1 MRIATRLSVA
11 ACAASAMFAA
21 PASAQLIEFTT
32 TGFFTGGGST
42 PCTAAVIGATAT
54 CSYTN
59 GSRLQFNGATL
70 QSVVGAGVAL
80 LLAPASG
87 RETRKVLGERFDK
100 LSDAASEKIREIQED
115 VPSLLGRD
123 GASQTARTPS
133 SRSGAAGHTS

>member
-1 MRIATRLSVA
+1 MQLMKLLMSIGGALATSRIARSASDINANNILGLIGLSRRE
-11 ACAASAMFAA
+11 SHFGQGLLLF
-21 PASAQLIEFTT
+21 S
-32 TGFFTGGGST
+32 GG
-42 PCTAAVIGATAT
+42 A
-54 CSYTN
+54 
-59 GSRLQFNGATL
+59 
-70 QSVVGAGVAL
+70 VVGAGVAL